1 MKKSIQKIISRLGEI
16 LGRKFNGIKKER
28 RKPVLLLVFV
38 IGVIILSIQTVLA
51 FWRLKNNF

>member
-1 MKKSIQKIISRLGEI
+1 MKKTIKDMVSRLGGM

-28 RKPVLLLVFV
+28 RKPVLVLVFV
-38 IGVIILSIQTVLA
+38 IGVIILSAQTVLA